1 MKLYL
6 NNPNEEWIVDRLCQE
21 WNQHNSIFST
31 NDPSKADLLWI
42 ISPWSASN
50 ISKKFLREKKLFVQ
64 STILILINL
73 ILTKKENLKN
83 WINMLIFIMLYQIKQ
98 KMI

>member
-31 NDPSKADLLWI
+31 NDPNKADLLWI
-42 ISPWSASN
+42 ISPWSVSN
-50 ISKKFLREKKLFVQ
+50 ISKKLLR
-64 STILILINL
+64 
-73 ILTKKENLKN
+73 
-83 WINMLIFIMLYQIKQ
+83 
-98 KMI
+98 